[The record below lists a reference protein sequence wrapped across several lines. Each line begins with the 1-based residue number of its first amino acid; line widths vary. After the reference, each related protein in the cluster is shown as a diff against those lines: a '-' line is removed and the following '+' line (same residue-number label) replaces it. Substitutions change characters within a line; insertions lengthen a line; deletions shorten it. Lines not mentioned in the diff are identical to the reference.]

1 MKNTL
6 SFLFLKFTNPNAA
19 DCQDAPAIHKT
30 KFVKELYFSNAFLA
44 LLDIKFRN
52 MRKLMRIIIP
62 MFLFSNSIISYGQ
75 TDSLVQKNDSFNNT
89 LLQNYNQ
96 KLLEVDQQRVADSIK
111 KAELESQLS
120 KLKTTDNFQKEDLL
134 QQLKSIEDNEK
145 KRIESKKA
153 QINSLRNSIKGYPI
167 IGVMKDTLFLLYS
180 KIGASTPKER
190 AINISLKIEKL
201 YEDDFLKTDSILV
214 LKSENTFDIVY
225 GEIIIMSIS
234 ENDAIWYDKSMHELA
249 QSFKETIKNSIVEAK
264 NENSWLKLIG
274 RIGLVLLVIA
284 IARGLIWLIGK
295 GNSKLLLFINTNKD
309 KLLKNLSYKDYTFL
323 TAEQEMQAVLFLI
336 KIFRWFVYAI
346 LIYISL
352 PIIFSIFPFS
362 RDWADALFQL
372 IWSPFKGV
380 LIAVWEY
387 LPNLFSI
394 LVIYFVMKYVIRFV
408 KYIFNEIEAE
418 KLNISGFHA
427 DWAMPTYSIVKFL
440 LYAFM
445 FVLIFPYLPGSD
457 SNIFKGVS
465 VFIGVLFSLGSS
477 TAIANM
483 VAGLVITYM
492 RPFKIGDRIK
502 IGDVKGEV
510 VEKTLLVTRVRTIK
524 NEVITIPNSSVL
536 NGNTTNYSVEAMEKG
551 LIIHTTVTIGYDVPW
566 KNVHQALIDAA
577 LRTDL
582 ILDEPKPFV
591 FQTSLDDF
599 YVAYQINAYTRE
611 ASKQALLYSNLHQ
624 NIQDVF
630 NERGIEIL
638 SPHYRATRDGNMTTI
653 PGEYLPK
660 DYKAPSFNVKVETA
674 TEK

>member
-1 MKNTL
+1 ML
-6 SFLFLKFTNPNAA
+6 S
-19 DCQDAPAIHKT
+19 C
-30 KFVKELYFSNAFLA
+30 
-44 LLDIKFRN
+44 
-52 MRKLMRIIIP
+52 
-62 MFLFSNSIISYGQ
+62 SIASYGQ
-75 TDSLVQKNDSFNNT
+75 TDSIVQKKDSINNIA
-89 LLQNYNQ
+89 LHEYNQ
-96 KLLEVDQQRVADSIK
+96 KLAKVEQQRIADSIK
-111 KAELESQLS
+111 KIELESQLL
-120 KLKTTDNFQKEDLL
+120 KLKTTDNLQKEELL
-134 QQLKSIEDNEK
+134 QQLKSIEENEK
-145 KRIESKKA
+145 SRIEDKKRH
-153 QINSLRNSIKGYPI
+153 IDSLRNTAKGYPVF
-167 IGVMKDTLFLLYS
+167 GVMKDTLFLVYS

-190 AINISLKIEKL
+190 AINISRKIDKL
-201 YEDDFLKTDSILV
+201 YEDDFFKTDSILV
-214 LKSENTFDIVY
+214 VKSENTYDIVY
-225 GEIIIMSIS
+225 GEIILMSIS
-234 ENDAIWYDKSMHELA
+234 ENDAIWYGRSMHELA
-249 QSFKETIKNSIVEAK
+249 QSFKESIKNSIVKAK
-264 NENSWLKLIG
+264 NENSWLKIIV

-284 IARGLIWLIGK
+284 IAWGLIWLIGR
-295 GNSKLLLFINTNKD
+295 GYSRLLLFINSKKEKWLKD
-309 KLLKNLSYKDYTFL
+309 LSYKDYTFL
-323 TAEQEMQAVLFLI
+323 TAEQEMQVILFLV

-346 LIYISL
+346 LLYITL

-408 KYIFNEIEAE
+408 RYIFHEIEAE
-418 KLNISGFHA
+418 KLKISGFHA

-477 TAIANM
+477 SAIANM

-502 IGDVKGEV
+502 IGDVTGDV

-566 KNVHQALIDAA
+566 KNMHKALIDAA
-577 LRTDL
+577 LRTDS

-591 FQTSLDDF
+591 LQTSLDDF
-599 YVAYQINAYTRE
+599 YVSYQINAYTRE
-611 ASKQALLYSNLHQ
+611 AGKQALIYSNLHQ
-624 NIQDVF
+624 NIQDVC
-630 NERGIEIL
+630 NEMGIEIL
-638 SPHYRATRDGNMTTI
+638 SPHYRAARDGNMTTI
-653 PGEYLPK
+653 PADYLPK
-660 DYKAPSFNVKVETA
+660 DYKSPSFNVKVETSND
-674 TEK
+674 K